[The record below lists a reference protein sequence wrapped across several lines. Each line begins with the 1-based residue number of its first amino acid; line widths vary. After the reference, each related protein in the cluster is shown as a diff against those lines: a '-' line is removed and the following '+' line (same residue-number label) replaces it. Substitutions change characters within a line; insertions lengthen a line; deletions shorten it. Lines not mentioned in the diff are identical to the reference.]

1 MHQTTIVEE
10 NENMAPSERVQID
23 IQYGA
28 KTPINPVQEEGRG
41 FSPYREEEGDY
52 EQMNGWEEDES
63 VKKAIA

>member
-1 MHQTTIVEE
+1 
-10 NENMAPSERVQID
+10 MAPSERVQID